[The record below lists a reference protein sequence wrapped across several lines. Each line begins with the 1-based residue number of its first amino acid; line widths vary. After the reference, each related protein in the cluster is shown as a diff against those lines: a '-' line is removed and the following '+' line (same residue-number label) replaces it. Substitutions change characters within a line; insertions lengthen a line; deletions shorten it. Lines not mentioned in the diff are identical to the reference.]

1 MVRAT
6 LLAPARVHSVARVTV
21 RVVTVDDQ
29 AVFRRAAEMVI
40 SHSPGFE
47 LAGEAASGE
56 EGLEVVERL
65 RPDLVLL
72 DVRMP
77 GMDGVETARRLTTR
91 RPEVVTVLISAGGA
105 SAAPGA
111 SGCGAAALVA
121 KRDFRPSLL
130 RRLWAEH
137 RPALAPGR

>member
-1 MVRAT
+1 
-6 LLAPARVHSVARVTV
+6 
-21 RVVTVDDQ
+21 
-29 AVFRRAAEMVI
+29 MVI
-40 SHSPGFE
+40 NHSPGFE

-77 GMDGVETARRLTTR
+77 GMDGVETARRLTAR

-105 SAAPGA
+105 GAAPRA

-137 RPALAPGR
+137 RPELAPGR